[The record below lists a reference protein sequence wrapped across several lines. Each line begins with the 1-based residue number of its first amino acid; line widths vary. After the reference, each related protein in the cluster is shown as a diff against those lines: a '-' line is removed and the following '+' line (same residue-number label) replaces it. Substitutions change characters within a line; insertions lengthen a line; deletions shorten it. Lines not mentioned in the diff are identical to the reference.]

1 MSAKIKEL
9 YKKYEDMVLYIIF
22 GVLTTIVSYASYFIA
37 RIAMP
42 VATANII
49 SWICAVT
56 FAFITNKK
64 YVFKS
69 KTDTAK
75 AWITE
80 AMSFY
85 AARLLT
91 GLVET
96 VIMALCADKYSE
108 FFCSLFGVTQTVN
121 EIIFKIIANVII
133 LIMNYVIS
141 KLVIFRKKDSISDK
155 TEAENN

>member
-1 MSAKIKEL
+1 MSDKIKQL
-9 YKKYEDMVLYIIF
+9 YKKYEDMILYIIF

-37 RIAMP
+37 RNVMT
-42 VATANII
+42 VAAANIV
-49 SWICAVT
+49 SWVCAVT

-80 AMSFY
+80 ALSFY

-108 FFCSLFGVTQTVN
+108 FFCSLFRVEPKIN
-121 EIIFKIIANVII
+121 ELIFKIIANVII

-141 KLVIFRKKDSISDK
+141 KLVIFRNKDDNKEKS
-155 TEAENN
+155 EA

>member
-1 MSAKIKEL
+1 
-9 YKKYEDMVLYIIF
+9 
-22 GVLTTIVSYASYFIA
+22 
-37 RIAMP
+37 
-42 VATANII
+42 
-49 SWICAVT
+49 
-56 FAFITNKK
+56 
-64 YVFKS
+64 
-69 KTDTAK
+69 
-75 AWITE
+75 
-80 AMSFY
+80 MSFY